1 MEINEAIEKLRAQK
15 NEKGTPGFMIYRLLE
30 NAHPVVR
37 EVIEYQAAQAL
48 RAGENVGEAFRE
60 ASSTREGREFIEKKF
75 SELSSKINAAT
86 SFDNEDTGEVDD

>member
-1 MEINEAIEKLRAQK
+1 MEINEAIKKLRAQK
-15 NEKGTPGFMIYRLLE
+15 NEEGTPGFMIYRLLE

-48 RAGENVGEAFRE
+48 RAGETVGEAFRE
-60 ASSTREGREFIEKKF
+60 ASATKEGRDFLEKKF

-86 SFDNEDTGEVDD
+86 SFENEETGDEDD